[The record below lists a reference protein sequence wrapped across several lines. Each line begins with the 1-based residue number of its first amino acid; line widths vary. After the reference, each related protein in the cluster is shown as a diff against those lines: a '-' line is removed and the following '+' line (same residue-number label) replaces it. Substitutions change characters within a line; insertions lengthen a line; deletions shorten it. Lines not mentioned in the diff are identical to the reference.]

1 MTGHPPSRAVIK
13 APIDPEAWP
22 PVNTRY
28 HERIK
33 PLMAEILDFYSRI
46 DMPLTETQEARLEAL
61 YARTLRLVEAVRFGE
76 VLQRSLLR
84 HAAATSPLREAHD
97 DLRLAVAEGL
107 NRLANDPTAADI
119 GAPLEEVRRHWQHEL
134 AERLRHQRLDPWLA
148 SSLMNDLHQAS
159 RLTAAL
165 ASPPAVAA

>member
-1 MTGHPPSRAVIK
+1 M
-13 APIDPEAWP
+13 
-22 PVNTRY
+22 
-28 HERIK
+28 
-33 PLMAEILDFYSRI
+33 
-46 DMPLTETQEARLEAL
+46 
-61 YARTLRLVEAVRFGE
+61 RFGE

-84 HAAATSPLREAHD
+84 HAAPTSPLREAHD
-97 DLRLAVAEGL
+97 DLRMAVAEGL
-107 NRLANDPTAADI
+107 NRLANDPTATDI

-165 ASPPAVAA
+165 ASPPAPQP